1 MIIKAPKFDL
11 SKERIWVLR
20 VGLVFF
26 SFLVLL
32 FLSGALIFFLPPRT
46 PHHQESEVEKQ
57 LKRQGIKF
65 PITDQYKIKNER
77 SGSLSNGFFALGT
90 ALSFAFGTIRPILR
104 ELRQRRQTEEKTV
117 EW

>member
-20 VGLVFF
+20 IGLVFF

-32 FLSGALIFFLPPRT
+32 FLSGALILFFPPHA

-57 LKRQGIKF
+57 LKQQGIKF
-65 PITDQYKIKNER
+65 PVTDQHKIGNEKN
-77 SGSLSNGFFALGT
+77 SSLLNGFFALGT
-90 ALSFAFGTIRPILR
+90 ALSFAFGTIRPILQ
-104 ELRQRRQTEEKTV
+104 ELRQRRQTEERTV